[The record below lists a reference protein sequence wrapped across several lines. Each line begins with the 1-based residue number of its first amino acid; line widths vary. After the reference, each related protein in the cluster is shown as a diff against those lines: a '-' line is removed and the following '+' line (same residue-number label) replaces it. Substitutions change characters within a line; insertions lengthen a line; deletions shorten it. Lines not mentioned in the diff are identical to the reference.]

1 MGTSEGDKPIKSEKP
16 TSPPQNFQEQINVH
30 VYPDWAAVQV
40 GKLLVFLAEYC
51 AAWKFQAYYGAGAI
65 PPPYFNPAVAS
76 GHAAHPYMWAPPQMI
91 PPYGSPYAAIYP
103 HAGIYGHSA
112 TPVVATPLTLEPPGG
127 SANDSGSGKKPKEA
141 DVHPAAGNGNSNSNG
156 NSECPRDGGVHGQSQ
171 STDCGTE
178 GSCDRSDNSTAR
190 EDNNRSNN
198 GVSHSGIEAGIH
210 ASPSVLRK
218 LGTYN
223 GHMLPYPTID
233 ANTGNGIV
241 QGIPLASLKPV
252 GSTPT
257 PAPQMNHSS
266 SVNANAI
273 NMTAPC
279 APRHAG
285 VGVQDD
291 RELKRE
297 KRKQSNRESA
307 RRSRLRKQAEMQE
320 LGRKVHSLTV
330 ENMALRSEI
339 NKLMEDS
346 EKLRSENAALMEK
359 LNNNKQSKQLKRA
372 CKKISKQE
380 NSLMNTEN
388 LLSRVNNSIANE
400 DHERGI
406 GEK

>member
-16 TSPPQNFQEQINVH
+16 ISPPQNLQEQSNVH
-30 VYPDWAAVQV
+30 VYPDWAAV
-40 GKLLVFLAEYC
+40 
-51 AAWKFQAYYGAGAI
+51 QAYYGAGAI

-112 TPVVATPLTLEPPGG
+112 TPVVTTPLTLETPSR

-141 DVHPAAGNGNSNSNG
+141 DVHPASGNGNSNSNG
-156 NSECPRDGGVHGQSQ
+156 NSEFPRDGGVHGQSQ

-178 GSCDRSDNSTAR
+178 GSSYRSDNSTAR
-190 EDNNRSNN
+190 EDNDRSNN
-198 GVSHSGIEAGIH
+198 GVSNS
-210 ASPSVLRK
+210 
-218 LGTYN
+218 GTYN

-233 ANTGNGIV
+233 ANAGNGIV
-241 QGIPLASLKPV
+241 QGIPLASSKPV

-285 VGVQDD
+285 VGVQDE
-291 RELKRE
+291 REFKRE

-307 RRSRLRKQAEMQE
+307 RRSRLRKQTEMEE
-320 LGRKVHSLTV
+320 LGRKVDSLTV

-359 LNNNKQSKQLKRA
+359 LNNNKQEQAVEMA
-372 CKKISKQE
+372 CKKISDQE
-380 NSLMNTEN
+380 KSLNTEN